1 MLRQFEL
8 VERVKSYD
16 PNADEEGLNRAYV
29 FAVKMHGSQK
39 RESGDPY
46 FSHPVEVAGIL
57 TEYKLD
63 YATIVTAL
71 LHDTVEDTPAS
82 YRDIEDLFSS
92 EIAILVE
99 GVTKLSKI
107 QQQAKSEHSKQ
118 AENFRKLVLAMS
130 EDIRVLL
137 VKLADRLHN
146 MRTLSF
152 CQKEEKKIR
161 IAQETLDIYAP
172 LAERLGMNKMK
183 DELEDLAFRH
193 LHSDACASI
202 EARMGFLRQKG
213 GDLTQKIEERLK
225 RDLDEGS
232 LHTTIYGREKRPYS
246 IWKKMQQKNV
256 SFEQICDIMA
266 FRVVVKTVADCY
278 HALGIIH
285 TKYPMIPGRYKD
297 YISTPKSNAYRSLHT
312 GVIGPFQERI
322 EVQIRTK
329 EMHDVA
335 EFGVAAHWAYKQNE
349 PHNMDGKQFR
359 WMRELLELLSQS
371 STSDEFLENTKI
383 AMYNDQLFCFSP
395 KGDLVE
401 LPKNATPVDFAYAIH
416 SNLGDRCL
424 GAKING
430 EIKPLRTILQNGDQV
445 EILVSKAQTPSL
457 EWERFVVTPKAKS
470 SIRRFIRGQKRLQF
484 IDTGKNALQ
493 TLYKENKQTWNEKE
507 IVPFLTYFK
516 QSSLDDL
523 FVMIGEGILL
533 PGDVFY
539 KVHPEKKTTLQ
550 KVADMFKRHPS
561 ANKDYAN
568 DKKSPIKGLISGL
581 AMRYAECCRPVPG
594 DKIVGIVNTGKGVT
608 IHTVDCPILKKYADE
623 PERWLDIE
631 WNNELQ
637 EEDLFRVRLHII
649 AMDKNQTM
657 ETISTMISKNQGRV
671 SRILHSSKNGG
682 FIDCLMEVKVRSSS
696 HLEDILTSLKS
707 LAIVTSAEREL
718 KA

>member
-82 YRDIEDLFSS
+82 YLDIEKLFGK
-92 EIAILVE
+92 EVADLVE

-107 QQQAKSEHSKQ
+107 QTQSEHNRQ

-137 VKLADRLHN
+137 IKLADRLHN
-146 MRTLSF
+146 MRTLHF
-152 CQKEEKKIR
+152 CKKEEKRTR
-161 IAQETLDIYAP
+161 IARETLDIYAP

-183 DELEDLAFRH
+183 DELEDLAFRQ
-193 LHSDACASI
+193 LHPDAYESI
-202 EARMGFLRQKG
+202 KTRLDFLRQKG
-213 GDLTQKIEERLK
+213 GNLINDIVEQLQADLK
-225 RDLDEGS
+225 EGG
-232 LHTTIYGREKRPYS
+232 LAAKVYGREKRPYS
-246 IWKKMQQKNV
+246 IWKKMQHKNI

-266 FRVVVKTVADCY
+266 FRIVVDSIADCY
-278 HALGIIH
+278 HALGIVH

-297 YISTPKSNAYRSLHT
+297 YISTPKSNGYQSLHT
-312 GVIGPFQERI
+312 GVIGPLKERI

-329 EMHDVA
+329 DMHDVA
-335 EFGVAAHWAYKQNE
+335 ELGVAAHWVYKQGE
-349 PHNMDGKQFR
+349 GHTMDGKQFR
-359 WMRELLELLSQS
+359 WMRELLDLLSQS

-383 AMYNDQLFCFSP
+383 AMYKDQIFCFSP
-395 KGDLVE
+395 KGDLIG
-401 LPKNATPVDFAYAIH
+401 LPKDATPVDFAYAIH
-416 SNLGDRCL
+416 SNVGDHCM

-445 EILVSKAQTPSL
+445 DIILSKTQTPSP

-484 IDTGKNALQ
+484 IDLGKNLIQSA
-493 TLYKENKQTWNEKE
+493 YKEAKQTWNDKE
-507 IVPFLTYFK
+507 LEALLPAFK
-516 QSSLDDL
+516 QNSLDDL
-523 FVMIGEGILL
+523 YVMMGEGIILAN
-533 PGDVFY
+533 DVFY
-539 KVHPEKKTTLQ
+539 KAHPEKKTTLQ
-550 KVADMFKRHPS
+550 KVVDIFKRHPS
-561 ANKDYAN
+561 ANKVDEN
-568 DKKSPIKGLISGL
+568 DKTNPIKGLISGIAL
-581 AMRYAECCRPVPG
+581 HYAKCCHPVPG
-594 DKIVGIVNTGKGVT
+594 DKIVGIVTTGKGVT
-608 IHTVDCPILKKYADE
+608 IHAMDCPVLKKYEDE

-631 WNNELQ
+631 WNDDVLS
-637 EEDLFRVRLHII
+637 DKYYPVRLHVVI
-649 AMDKNQTM
+649 ADKPSALATV
-657 ETISTMISKNQGRV
+657 STTVSKYN
-671 SRILHSSKNGG
+671 SNI
-682 FIDCLMEVKVRSSS
+682 S
-696 HLEDILTSLKS
+696 HLFTTSKSPGFMELTMDVDVKNAAHLEEVMT
-707 LAIVTSAEREL
+707 AL
-718 KA
+718 KALSVIISVEKAWKT